1 MSQKRLSNHG
11 TCVRLKVEDMS
22 VVTGE
27 MGKLLGFDI
36 LFLKLP

>member
-1 MSQKRLSNHG
+1 MREI
-11 TCVRLKVEDMS
+11 KVEGMS